1 MIVLAFETV
10 TPAGSMALWRD
21 GVLTSVEGDR
31 AVAHAVRLPAG
42 DYDIALFA
50 WVASVALASNNSIY
64 LPAEQGG
71 GQNWNGYVN
80 DKIVELSDAADS
92 ELDEAKRADIYN
104 QMDQIIWDDMVT
116 IPLTQWTELY
126 ANAGTVSGIAPNS
139 FAGVTWNA
147 ETWTK

>member
-1 MIVLAFETV
+1 V
-10 TPAGSMALWRD
+10 
-21 GVLTSVEGDR
+21 
-31 AVAHAVRLPAG
+31 
-42 DYDIALFA
+42 FA
-50 WVASVALASNNSIY
+50 TVALASNNSIY

-80 DKIVELSDAADS
+80 EKIVDLTNQADS
-92 ELDEAKRADIYN
+92 ELDEAKRADLYN
-104 QMDQIIWDDMVT
+104 QLDQMIWDDMVT

-126 ANAGTVSGIAPNS
+126 ANAGTVSGVAPNS